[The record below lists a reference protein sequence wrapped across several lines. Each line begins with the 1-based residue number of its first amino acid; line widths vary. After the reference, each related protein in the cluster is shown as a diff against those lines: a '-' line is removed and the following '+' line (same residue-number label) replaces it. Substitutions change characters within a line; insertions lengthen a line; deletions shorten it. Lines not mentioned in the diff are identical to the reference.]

1 MGLDIYI
8 FKSTSDLSSE
18 PFVNE
23 PNENIVSWQE
33 LLYWRKHYWLNDWI
47 IENHRR
53 KKNIGQSIDFNSK
66 TFQIELY
73 DLNKLEAAVIH
84 HVGEYDNGFGT
95 PRHELMPHYLGRISI
110 MRHEIKCGN
119 YVYYNADW

>member
-8 FKSTSDLSSE
+8 FKSPSDLACE
-18 PFVNE
+18 PFVEE
-23 PNENIVSWQE
+23 PDKNVVHWEE
-33 LLYWRKHYWLNDWI
+33 LIYWRKHYWLNDWI

-53 KKNIGQSIDFNSK
+53 KKNLGQDIDFNNK
-66 TFQIELY
+66 TFKIDVD
-73 DLNKLEAAVIH
+73 DLDKLETDVIH

-95 PRHELMPHYLGRISI
+95 PRNELMPHYLGCIST
-110 MRHEIKCGN
+110 MRHEIKGGN